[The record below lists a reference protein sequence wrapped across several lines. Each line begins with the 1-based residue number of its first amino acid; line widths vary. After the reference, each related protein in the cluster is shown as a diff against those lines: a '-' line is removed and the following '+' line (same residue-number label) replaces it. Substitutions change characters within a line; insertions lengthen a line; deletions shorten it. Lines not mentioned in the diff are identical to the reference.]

1 MNDTSTHTKPDT
13 DQQAALPSSELTG
26 DPVPDRILIAPWG
39 RVDSTNGRFVVD
51 DESAQQVIDA
61 FAAHGTDLPI
71 DYEHQTL
78 GGRYASPSGTAPAA
92 GWIQAIE
99 AEPGVGLFARVRWTD
114 AAREHLAAGQYR
126 YLSPVAVV
134 RAADRKL
141 IALHSAALT
150 NKPAIVG
157 RKPIVNGDGPDVDR
171 EAALLVLRQQLGL
184 AGDCPDADLLMTV
197 SHRLAELEHE
207 RLRREAQ
214 ARLEPAL
221 QSGRLCEAQ
230 REWALRLALRDA
242 ELFDEWLRTAPVLH
256 ATGRTQAPDRLSPHA
271 AAHHVES
278 AARAEFRACPG
289 LAGLTTED
297 AFVADALRRHQ
308 RIAG

>member
-1 MNDTSTHTKPDT
+1 MNDTSTHTVPDLDPRT
-13 DQQAALPSSELTG
+13 ALPSSELAG

-39 RVDSTNGRFVVD
+39 RVESTNGHFVVD
-51 DESAQQVIDA
+51 AEAAREVIDA

-78 GGRYASPSGTAPAA
+78 GGRYASPAGTAPAA

-141 IALHSAALT
+141 VALHSAALT

-157 RKPIVNGDGPDVDR
+157 MKPIVNGDGPDADR

-184 AGDCPDADLLMTV
+184 ASDCPDAALLRRA
-197 SHRLAELEHE
+197 SQRLAELESD
-207 RLRREAQ
+207 RLRQAAE

-242 ELFDEWLRTAPVLH
+242 ELFDEWFRTAPVLH
-256 ATGRTQAPDRLSPHA
+256 TTGRTQPPDRSSAHA
-271 AAHHVES
+271 SSHHVEN
-278 AARAEFRACPG
+278 AARAEFRASPG

-297 AFVADALRRHQ
+297 AFVADALRRHR